1 MVEVVEPIGNLMIG
15 FKWTAP
21 FVHLQV
27 ITLFKCTRMQ
37 INKAFGLQ
45 AIMKAIQIN
54 SCDTDGDWG
63 CCDLNNYY
71 SDFSGDRCY
80 PYWYR
85 LEANCGGETDW
96 MEIVYNGAR
105 VNGDSYKC
113 SNYDNCKGFWYGDNC
128 QYYVA
133 PYNENTECKVSMGRE
148 GNGHCFCFSASSVQ
162 SWCRSGTSDL
172 KIKYYWREQQ
182 SDDWTDKQT
191 LDSISLTSYYNFY
204 NQYNISGY
212 IMLPDENYHYSFQL
226 TTQTPPNLTIGT
238 IESDQSNFLNC
249 DPTYSYTHTI
259 DYGKPEK
266 AQPIRVE
273 IIIDTGCS
281 LNS

>member
-133 PYNENTECKVSMGRE
+133 PYNENTECKVSMVIVFVSQLHQFNHGVDQE
-148 GNGHCFCFSASSVQ
+148 HLI
-162 SWCRSGTSDL
+162 L
-172 KIKYYWREQQ
+172 KSNIIGE
-182 SDDWTDKQT
+182 
-191 LDSISLTSYYNFY
+191 NN
-204 NQYNISGY
+204 NQ
-212 IMLPDENYHYSFQL
+212 M
-226 TTQTPPNLTIGT
+226 IG
-238 IESDQSNFLNC
+238 
-249 DPTYSYTHTI
+249 
-259 DYGKPEK
+259 
-266 AQPIRVE
+266 PI
-273 IIIDTGCS
+273 
-281 LNS
+281 NKH